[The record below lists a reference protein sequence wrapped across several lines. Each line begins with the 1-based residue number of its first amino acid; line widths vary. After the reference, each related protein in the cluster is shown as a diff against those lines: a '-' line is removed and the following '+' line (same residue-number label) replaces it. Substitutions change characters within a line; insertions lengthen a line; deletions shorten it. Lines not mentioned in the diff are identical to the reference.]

1 MAWLFERMI
10 ELAAWVAFI
19 IGIAF
24 LVSAIVFFVQG
35 VSLWWNENTAE
46 VPDALVQASL
56 SASWFVLAALAVGA
70 LACIDR
76 YVFDLPEP
84 PTEK

>member
-19 IGIAF
+19 LGVVF
-24 LVSAIVFFVQG
+24 LTESVYLLIQWVQSLRTPEPAQPLLLQSADAAAKFV
-35 VSLWWNENTAE
+35 
-46 VPDALVQASL
+46 L
-56 SASWFVLAALAVGA
+56 SALAMGC

-76 YVFDLPEP
+76 YVFDLPESAN
-84 PTEK
+84 K